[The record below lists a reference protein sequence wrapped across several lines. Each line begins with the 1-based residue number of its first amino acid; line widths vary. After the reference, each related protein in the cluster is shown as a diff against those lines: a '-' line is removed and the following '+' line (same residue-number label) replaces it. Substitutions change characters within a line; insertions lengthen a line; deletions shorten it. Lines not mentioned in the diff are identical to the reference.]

1 MADRHVL
8 ELRTMEVVTTCNG
21 GPLRPRPCARPE
33 GSPEYGSADFTKVL
47 LMRLE
52 THSARVCVCAHAEK
66 SHTTLEEKSKVFKY
80 AK

>member
-52 THSARVCVCAHAEK
+52 THSARVCVCVCTCRKITYHVGG
-66 SHTTLEEKSKVFKY
+66 KVQGF
-80 AK
+80 